1 MLTEKRRVAPR
12 SAPRNGGGERC
23 IDAVLFDCD
32 GVLVDSER
40 VAVECIV
47 EFAARFGARFELE
60 EALERFTGARMADN
74 LRDIEARGQCT
85 LPDDFE
91 GRLRSR
97 MAVEFESRLDPMD
110 GAAALVEALEVPY
123 CVVSNGPRSKME
135 VTLRVTGLLGHFDG
149 RIVSAY
155 EVGVWKPDPGLFLH
169 AAQMLGTAPERCAV
183 VEDSDY
189 GIEAGV
195 AAGMQVFALVPEA
208 RARAVPEGVVAV
220 ASLAELHRGLPC
232 RALHDATSAPAS
244 RHHTL
249 VRRRPPC

>member
-1 MLTEKRRVAPR
+1 MLERLPAAGGAALTHH
-12 SAPRNGGGERC
+12 SGGERR

-40 VAVECIV
+40 VATECIID
-47 EFAARFGARFELE
+47 FAARFGARFEFD

-74 LRDIEARGQCT
+74 LRDIEARGKCT

-91 GRLRSR
+91 DSLRAH
-97 MAVEFESRLDPMD
+97 MATEFETRLEPMD

-135 VTLRVTGLLGHFDG
+135 VTLRVTGLLEHFTD

-155 EVGVWKPDPGLFLH
+155 EVGVWKPDPALFLH
-169 AAQMLGTAPERCAV
+169 AARMLGVAPSRCAV

-189 GIEAGV
+189 GIAAGV
-195 AAGMQVFALVPEA
+195 AAGMQVFALVSEE
-208 RARAVPEGVVAV
+208 RSRGVPDGAVAV
-220 ASLAELHRGLPC
+220 SSLAELHDRLSC
-232 RALHDATSAPAS
+232 
-244 RHHTL
+244 
-249 VRRRPPC
+249 

>member
-1 MLTEKRRVAPR
+1 MPECPSVAGGAALTHLAGDERR
-12 SAPRNGGGERC
+12 

-40 VAVECIV
+40 VATECIIR
-47 EFAARFGARFELE
+47 FAARYGARFGLD

-74 LRDIEARGQCT
+74 LRDIEERGNCT

-91 GRLRSR
+91 DSLRAH
-97 MAVEFESRLDPMD
+97 MASEFENRLAPMD

-135 VTLRVTGLLGHFDG
+135 VTLRVTGLLAHFAE

-155 EVGVWKPDPGLFLH
+155 EVGVWKPDPALFLH
-169 AAQMLGTAPERCAV
+169 AARMLGVTPARCAV

-189 GIEAGV
+189 GIAAGV
-195 AAGMQVFALVPEA
+195 AAGMQVFALVSEKRSTALPD
-208 RARAVPEGVVAV
+208 GVVAV
-220 ASLAELHRGLPC
+220 ASLAELRHRLPC
-232 RALHDATSAPAS
+232 
-244 RHHTL
+244 
-249 VRRRPPC
+249 

>member
-1 MLTEKRRVAPR
+1 MLAEECGVAPCN
-12 SAPRNGGGERC
+12 AGERC

-47 EFAARFGARFELE
+47 EFAARYGARYEFE

-74 LRDIEARGQCT
+74 LRDIEARGKCK

-91 GRLRSR
+91 DRLRAR
-97 MAVEFESRLDPMD
+97 MAAEFETRLEPMD
-110 GAAALVEALEVPY
+110 GAAALVESLDLPY
-123 CVVSNGPRSKME
+123 CVVSNGPRPKME
-135 VTLRVTGLLGHFDG
+135 VTLRIAGLLEHFTG

-169 AAQMLGTAPERCAV
+169 AARMLRTPPERCAV

-189 GIEAGV
+189 GIAAGV
-195 AAGMQVFALVPEA
+195 AAGMQVFALVPED
-208 RARAVPEGVVAV
+208 RACSMPDGVVAV
-220 ASLAELHRGLPC
+220 AALAELREPFRCGRLPC
-232 RALHDATSAPAS
+232 
-244 RHHTL
+244 
-249 VRRRPPC
+249 